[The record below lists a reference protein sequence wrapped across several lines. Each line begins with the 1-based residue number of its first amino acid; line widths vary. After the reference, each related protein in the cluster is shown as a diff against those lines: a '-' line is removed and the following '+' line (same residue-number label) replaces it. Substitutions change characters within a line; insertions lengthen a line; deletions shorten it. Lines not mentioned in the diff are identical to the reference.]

1 MHDAR
6 MPADCSSRA
15 YTAGAA
21 ALALKPDARGLDL
34 DLHFFS
40 TNVIGTLQKKKAAP
54 KVPAASPH

>member
-1 MHDAR
+1 